1 MAHFAQLD
9 VDNKVINVVV
19 IGDQNCLGDGGVES
33 EQVGIDFC
41 RNTFGANTR
50 WLQTSINNR
59 IRKNYA
65 GIGFAYDAVRDAFIP
80 PSPYPSW
87 VLNEETCQWKA
98 PIPKPADVDGIRFIW
113 DEDQGQWVGVE
124 LPPEEN

>member
-9 VDNKVINVVV
+9 SANRVIQVVV
-19 IGDQNCLGDGGVES
+19 IGNQNCLDDGGIES

-41 RNTFGANTR
+41 HNTFGVDTN
-50 WLQTSINNR
+50 WIQTSYNSN

-65 GIGFAYDAVRDAFIP
+65 GIGFTYDAQRDAFIP

-87 VLNEETCQWKA
+87 ILNEGTCQWDPPVPMPPSTETTVYVWNEELVQWDA
-98 PIPKPADVDGIRFIW
+98 VDVS
-113 DEDQGQWVGVE
+113 V
-124 LPPEEN
+124 EEN